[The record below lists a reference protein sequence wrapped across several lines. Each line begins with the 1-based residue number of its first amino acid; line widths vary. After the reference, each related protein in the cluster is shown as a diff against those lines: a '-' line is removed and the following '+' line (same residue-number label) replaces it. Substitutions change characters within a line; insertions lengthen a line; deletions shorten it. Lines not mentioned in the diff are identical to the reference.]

1 MSLEDDEK
9 KRWFFFLANTTSG
22 SVIFSNCLKNI
33 KINKD
38 NDIHD
43 DIFFKINIEQV
54 I

>member
-1 MSLEDDEK
+1 MMK
-9 KRWFFFLANTTSG
+9 KRDDFFLANTTLG

-38 NDIHD
+38 NDIQD